1 MSHRILLLP
10 ADDTAAATLLDL
22 DGNGSVLARTV
33 LPPGTPAPPRPDAT
47 RTVLVVPGTA
57 VRIDR
62 LELPAHSAAQA
73 QAAARTLLAARL
85 ARVEQLHVALDGA
98 TATAAAGA
106 DHLRTVAAVDAG
118 CLRAWL
124 ERAAAF
130 GLVVDAAVPE
140 QLLLPLP
147 DDPGVVHVLDA
158 GDRWLVRAD
167 GLAFVAEPPLA
178 AQVLG
183 DRPRAPLEGDLER
196 CAAAA
201 RQPVVDLL
209 QGEFLPDSK
218 RARPASRRRLAW
230 LGIVLLASPLLLVAA
245 QALRLELAARAL
257 EARAAAVIADALPV
271 AGAAQA
277 EQAAPLQQ
285 RLQAAREPR
294 AFAAATGALFA
305 AVAARPGLHLVEL
318 EYQRGDRLRAIL
330 AHPGADDLEAV
341 RAALAGEGW
350 RLVEGGSR
358 DATGGLRTAISL
370 EPDA

>member
-1 MSHRILLLP
+1 MKYLFCLLLSLSFV
-10 ADDTAAATLLDL
+10 AC
-22 DGNGSVLARTV
+22 
-33 LPPGTPAPPRPDAT
+33 RPEEK
-47 RTVLVVPGTA
+47 VVPMKKVA
-57 VRIDR
+57 PKWVLNSRI
-62 LELPAHSAAQA
+62 SA
-73 QAAARTLLAARL
+73 R
-85 ARVEQLHVALDGA
+85 
-98 TATAAAGA
+98 
-106 DHLRTVAAVDAG
+106 
-118 CLRAWL
+118 
-124 ERAAAF
+124 
-130 GLVVDAAVPE
+130 
-140 QLLLPLP
+140 
-147 DDPGVVHVLDA
+147 GVVEYSWDQQGRYIL
-158 GDRWLVRAD
+158 
-167 GLAFVAEPPLA
+167 
-178 AQVLG
+178 
-183 DRPRAPLEGDLER
+183 APLEGDMER

-358 DATGGLRTAISL
+358 DAPGGLRTAISL